1 MWAICCD
8 ECVGK
13 AWVGVR
19 CDVHNSV
26 PPLQEHSANDVV
38 WKSPIFTVCSN
49 MLEHPDY
56 QSAAKHQ
63 AV

>member
-26 PPLQEHSANDVV
+26 PPLQAFQGHSANGSGVEITHFYSV
-38 WKSPIFTVCSN
+38 QQ
-49 MLEHPDY
+49 Y
-56 QSAAKHQ
+56 A
-63 AV
+63 

>member
-1 MWAICCD
+1 M
-8 ECVGK
+8 
-13 AWVGVR
+13 GVR

-26 PPLQEHSANDVV
+26 PPLQAFQEHSANDGGVE
-38 WKSPIFTVCSN
+38 ITLFTVCSN
-49 MLEHPDY
+49 TLEHPDY

>member
-1 MWAICCD
+1 MWAICRN

-26 PPLQEHSANDVV
+26 PPLQAFQEHSANDGGVEITHFYSV
-38 WKSPIFTVCSN
+38 QQ
-49 MLEHPDY
+49 Y
-56 QSAAKHQ
+56 A
-63 AV
+63 